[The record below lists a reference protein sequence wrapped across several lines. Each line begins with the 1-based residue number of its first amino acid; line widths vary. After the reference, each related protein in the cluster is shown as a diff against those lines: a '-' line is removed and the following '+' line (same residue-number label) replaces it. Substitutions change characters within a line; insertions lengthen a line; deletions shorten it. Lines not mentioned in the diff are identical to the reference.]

1 MQTSELQLAIDFALY
16 EIPHYALTRLSHPQ
30 WNDPLCFI
38 LSSCESFFRNASL
51 TFVCWNSVNDPCWW
65 QGICCVDLVRVA
77 TSWYFRWSKW
87 FVFIP
92 KHVFEDLGRNCLVA
106 DLGLVNVYE
115 LAILI
120 KCASLVVLFAHCTWM
135 ACCFMEIKSFWRPRC
150 ERSHQ
155 LKSAAPSFVFYS
167 TPDRCLTS
175 FSRRLSKHA
184 AAVGRLFSI
193 NQFAA
198 TFGCLVLTLPSF
210 ACRWLFCFEF
220 FAFFEEIYFK
230 YVTSAYLHQYKLP
243 DRTTH
248 ACLKLCQVSN
258 LLSSFRCS
266 FCWLRNASIRF

>member
-155 LKSAAPSFVFYS
+155 LKSAAPSLVAFRFLLNS
-167 TPDRCLTS
+167 RSLPHKLLATPFKTRC
-175 FSRRLSKHA
+175 R
-184 AAVGRLFSI
+184 
-193 NQFAA
+193 
-198 TFGCLVLTLPSF
+198 
-210 ACRWLFCFEF
+210 CRSPIQHKPVCCDVW
-220 FAFFEEIYFK
+220 
-230 YVTSAYLHQYKLP
+230 
-243 DRTTH
+243 
-248 ACLKLCQVSN
+248 
-258 LLSSFRCS
+258 LLSSYAAVVCVSMIILLWVFRV
-266 FCWLRNASIRF
+266 LRRDLF